1 MPENT
6 VDDIPRIVEAIRSAC
21 SRYEMRLVDVSK
33 KHVQQCEKYAKVV
46 SKLSSA
52 RPIMIRWTDGFAT
65 NELLEYN
72 FRTRAVRPLILV
84 TYRDRRLEITEATKL
99 PTENFHIY
107 IRNLLTGESR
117 STCIACMEP
126 VENIISCC
134 TCCND
139 VFCSDCII
147 DAMDQND
154 QLPCPLCRCPDFW
167 KNSFVGSMG
176 SHPDLFAKFKS
187 RHQHSDNESAR
198 SIVRFLEEGLRLRDL
213 GRTR

>member
-1 MPENT
+1 MPRNT
-6 VDDIPRIVEAIRSAC
+6 VNDIPEFVERIRSAC
-21 SRYEMRLVDVSK
+21 SRYDVRLVDVSK
-33 KHVQQCEKYAKVV
+33 KHVPKGDKYAYAKVV

-52 RPIMIRWTDGFAT
+52 RPIMIRWADGFAT

-72 FRTRAVRPLILV
+72 FRNRAVRPLILV
-84 TYRDRRLEITEATKL
+84 TYKGRRVEITEHSKL
-99 PTENFHIY
+99 PVENFHIY
-107 IRNLLTGESR
+107 IRKLMTGESR
-117 STCIACMEP
+117 STCIACMES

-134 TCCND
+134 TCAND

-154 QLPCPLCRCPDFW
+154 QLPCPLCRCPNFW
-167 KNSFVGSMG
+167 KTSFVGSMG

-198 SIVRFLEEGLRLRDL
+198 SVLRFLEEGRNL
-213 GRTR
+213 GRS